1 MLNYHFHCER
11 KDFIKILMIGAHQDD
26 NEFRCGGLASK
37 YVKMGY
43 DVRFLSLC
51 NGCGGHHVM
60 TPEETTAKRAKESA
74 NVAKLLGVTYHV
86 WDIDDCNIV
95 PDLATRKRLIRYIRE
110 YCPDMII
117 THRPNDYHADHRA
130 AGQLVQDA
138 SYLLTVPH
146 ECPEVPAM
154 RFMPVIMYNEDNFKY
169 PPFSGDIVIDLN
181 DEIDTKLKIADLND
195 SQVYE
200 WLPYTYGTLDEV
212 PEDKAERFEWLKGM
226 NITEE
231 TTDEEILSS
240 KSHGWAVTFAKTAA
254 RFRKELIA
262 KYGEER
268 GSKVRYAEAYE
279 ICEYG
284 EPLTDE
290 MRKLLFDF

>member
-1 MLNYHFHCER
+1 M
-11 KDFIKILMIGAHQDD
+11 KILMIGAHQDD
-26 NEFRCGGLASK
+26 NEIRCGGLAHK
-37 YVKMGY
+37 FVKKGY

-60 TPEETTAKRAKESA
+60 TPKETTAKRATESA
-74 NVAKLLGVTYHV
+74 NVAKFLGLTYDV

-110 YCPDMII
+110 YNPDVII
-117 THRPNDYHADHRA
+117 SHRPNDYHADHRA

-169 PPFSGDIVIDLN
+169 PPFCADIILDMD
-181 DEIDTKLKIADLND
+181 DEFETKLKMLDFND
-195 SQVYE
+195 SQMYE

-212 PEDKAERFEWLKGM
+212 PADKEERFKWLRGDHEMKEG
-226 NITEE
+226 I
-231 TTDEEILSS
+231 TDEEIL
-240 KSHGWAVTFAKTAA
+240 KTNGHGYALRYAKTAS

-262 KYGEER
+262 KYGEEK
-268 GSKVRYAEAYE
+268 GGKIRYAEAYE
-279 ICEYG
+279 VCEYG
-284 EPLTDE
+284 SPLTE
-290 MRKLLFDF
+290 ELKNEIFDF

>member
-1 MLNYHFHCER
+1 M
-11 KDFIKILMIGAHQDD
+11 KILMIGAHQDD

-51 NGCGGHHVM
+51 NGCGGHHIM
-60 TPEETTAKRAKESA
+60 TPKETTERRAGESA
-74 NVAKLLGVTYHV
+74 LVAKLLGVTYHV

-110 YCPDMII
+110 YNPDMII
-117 THRPNDYHADHRA
+117 SHRPNDYHADHRA
-130 AGQLVQDA
+130 VGQLVQDA

-146 ECPEVPAM
+146 ECPETPAM
-154 RFMPVIMYNEDNFKY
+154 RFMPVIMYNEDNFRY
-169 PPFSGDIVIDLN
+169 PPFNGDIVIDVD
-181 DEIDTKLKIADLND
+181 DEVDTKLEIANLNE

-200 WLPYTYGTLDEV
+200 WLPYTYGTEQDV
-212 PEDKAERFEWLKGM
+212 PKDKDERFKWLCRM
-226 NITEE
+226 NEIEGKS
-231 TTDEEILSS
+231 DEEILASTS
-240 KSHGWAVTFAKTAA
+240 DAYSVKFAKPAS
-254 RFRKELIA
+254 RFRKQLIA

-268 GSKVRYAEAYE
+268 GSKIRFAEAYE

-284 EPLTDE
+284 APLTE
-290 MRKLLFDF
+290 ELKKVFFPF